1 MNRTRILLAVCAA
14 VAMGTCLVADDE
26 FKSEN
31 DAKSL
36 RGPDGK
42 FTQVKSKDNPKA
54 EKAEKAEKEKTAPK
68 DKGDAIAAD
77 DVAKLKELDGKQA
90 TVKGKVVEVFVPKT
104 GSVAILNFG
113 KDHKTCFKV
122 AIFKANFE
130 KFGGVDEITKN
141 YQGKVVRVE
150 GQVKM
155 YQGQPEIVA
164 TVPSQLKVGE

>member
-1 MNRTRILLAVCAA
+1 MNRIRSLLAVCAA

-31 DAKSL
+31 DAKSV

-54 EKAEKAEKEKTAPK
+54 EKTEKTEKTVPK
-68 DKGDAIAAD
+68 EKGDAVAAE

-90 TVKGKVVEVFVPKT
+90 TVQGKVFEVFLPKS

-130 KFGGVDEITKN
+130 KFGGTDEIAKS
-141 YQGKVVRVE
+141 YQGKTVTVE
-150 GQVKM
+150 GQVKL